1 MGPKVY
7 KRGSLQYA
15 YQARSDVGQVRS
27 NNEDSLIEV
36 PDMGLFGVCDGLGGH
51 VAGEIASS
59 IAAVTLEEAVKTESE
74 FPDKALRAGIRDAN
88 RRILRDQSE
97 NPEHRGMGT
106 TVTSLWLMP
115 EDSGRGWIGHVGDSR
130 MYLLRE
136 DVLEQVTDDH
146 SPVFRLYQQ
155 GVLTKDQMQHH
166 PQKNLL
172 DRSLGVSPNLKV
184 DVFSVSLNSKDIVL
198 ICTDGLTDA
207 LSDSEIQSI
216 LTTSSLGDAA
226 DQLIVT
232 ANEKGGFDNITVV
245 LVQILE
251 IEPG

>member
-1 MGPKVY
+1 
-7 KRGSLQYA
+7 
-15 YQARSDVGQVRS
+15 VGQVRS
-27 NNEDSLIEV
+27 NNEDSLIEA

-97 NPEHRGMGT
+97 NTEHRGMGT

-130 MYLLRE
+130 MYLLRD

-172 DRSLGVSPNLKV
+172 DRSLGVFPNLTV
-184 DVFSVSLNSKDIVL
+184 DVFSVSLQSEDIVL

-251 IEPG
+251 T

>member
-27 NNEDSLIEV
+27 NNEDSLIEA

-59 IAAVTLEEAVKTESE
+59 IAAVTLKEAVKTESE

-115 EDSGRGWIGHVGDSR
+115 EESGRGWIGHVGDSR
-130 MYLLRE
+130 MYLQRD

-172 DRSLGVSPNLKV
+172 DRSLGVFPNLKV
-184 DVFSVSLNSKDIVL
+184 DVFSVSLSSKDIVL

-207 LSDSEIQSI
+207 LSDSDIQSI

-251 IEPG
+251 T

>member
-1 MGPKVY
+1 MSEPKVC

-15 YQARSDVGQVRS
+15 YQARTDVGQVRS
-27 NNEDSLIEV
+27 NNEDSLIEA

-59 IAAVTLEEAVKTESE
+59 IAAATLEEAVKAESE
-74 FPDKALRAGIRDAN
+74 FPDKVLRAGIQDAN
-88 RRILRDQSE
+88 QRILRDQAE

-106 TVTSLWLMP
+106 TVSSLWLMS
-115 EDSGRGWIGHVGDSR
+115 EASGLGWIGHVGDSR
-130 MYLLRE
+130 MYLQRE

-172 DRSLGVSPNLKV
+172 DRSLGVFPNLKV
-184 DVFSVSLNSKDIVL
+184 DVFSLSLNSKDIVL

-207 LSDSEIQSI
+207 LTDSEIQSI
-216 LTTSSLGDAA
+216 LTTSSLSEAA
-226 DQLIVT
+226 DQLISM
-232 ANEKGGFDNITVV
+232 ANERGGLDNITVV

-251 IEPG
+251 T

>member
-27 NNEDSLIEV
+27 NNEDSLIEA

-59 IAAVTLEEAVKTESE
+59 IAAVTLKEAVKTESE

-130 MYLLRE
+130 MYLQRD

-172 DRSLGVSPNLKV
+172 DRSLGVFPNLKV
-184 DVFSVSLNSKDIVL
+184 DVFSVSLSSKDIVL

-251 IEPG
+251 T